1 MTAPPCS
8 SLIVRRIAMTDEP
21 DNLCADM
28 QRYIATTTIGP
39 SALRNQ
45 GSPGV
50 IEKAQLFLSRLDVGM
65 FAVSDEKSF
74 LRVLERATAQLQHR
88 LPADSQHW
96 GAARKAL
103 NLFLRDVCYNRFI
116 CRTHRLA
123 MLEPWL
129 EITLDNLVATALK
142 RRAGRGGLPRWPG
155 LKRLTPPVS
164 EEFQSVAKRWADAEG
179 ISRVH
184 LDMRIWLRE
193 RTKLANNALHRT
205 ARSRR

>member
-1 MTAPPCS
+1 M
-8 SLIVRRIAMTDEP
+8 RDKP
-21 DNLCADM
+21 DSFCADM

-50 IEKAQLFLSRLDVGM
+50 IEKAQLFLAALDVGM
-65 FAVSDEKSF
+65 FVVKDERSF
-74 LRVLERATAQLQHR
+74 LSVLDSATADLQHR

-116 CRTHRLA
+116 SLRHPLA
-123 MLEPWL
+123 VLEPWL
-129 EITLDNLVATALK
+129 EIPLDNLVATALK
-142 RRAGRGGLPRWPG
+142 RRAGRGGLPSWPG
-155 LKRLTPPVS
+155 LKRLTPAVS
-164 EEFQSVAKRWADAEG
+164 QKFQSTARDWADAEG

-205 ARSRR
+205 AGSRR